1 MRASFGA
8 RWALVAP
15 PLAIL
20 LALTVYPFAMAVW
33 ASLHSWTASIPERP
47 FIGLENYR
55 DMADDDRLGQAIRT
69 TALIIGPALV
79 LEFAL
84 GLALALLFYQ
94 EFPFRRLLMVPILLP
109 LTIAP
114 VVVGF
119 TARMAFNQDYGFVNQ
134 LLSAITPGDVRLPWL
149 ADPQLA
155 PLAITLA
162 DVWEWTPLMFLIM
175 YTGLLTLPRG
185 PLEAAAVDGAS
196 AGQRLV
202 YVILP
207 QLRYFIAVAIL
218 IRSLELIKLFDSVQL
233 MTGGGPARSTE
244 TLGLYIYD
252 VGFTFFNYGYASA
265 LSIGMLVVVA
275 LLVALFLAI
284 ALRSDKVV
292 VR

>member
-1 MRASFGA
+1 
-8 RWALVAP
+8 LLI
-15 PLAIL
+15 LAG
-20 LALTVYPFAMAVW
+20 LTIYPFVMAVW
-33 ASLHSWTASIPERP
+33 ASLHSWTASIPARP
-47 FIGLENYR
+47 FIGLDNYR
-55 DMADDDRLGQAIRT
+55 DMADDDRLVAAVRT
-69 TALIIGPALV
+69 TAVIIAPAL
-79 LEFAL
+79 LIEFAL

-94 EFPFRRLLMVPILLP
+94 AFPFRRLLMIPILLP

-119 TARMAFNQDYGFVNQ
+119 TARMAFNAEYGFVNQ
-134 LLSAITPGDVRLPWL
+134 LLSIFVPGDVKLAWL

-155 PLAITLA
+155 PLAITFA
-162 DVWEWTPLMFLIM
+162 DVWEWTPLMFLIL
-175 YTGLLTLPRG
+175 YSGLLTLPKG

-196 AGQRLV
+196 ALQRLA
-202 YVILP
+202 YVVLP

-244 TLGLYIYD
+244 TIGIYIYD

-265 LSIGMLVVVA
+265 LSIAMLIVVA
-275 LLVALFLAI
+275 LLVGVFLAV
-284 ALRSDKVV
+284 ALRADKAV